1 MKKLIVSSSIFIWT
15 LFISNPS
22 SAQAAG
28 NSVFTN
34 PAYQSAPVNLSLS
47 NYGSDFSSL
56 LEANVMMNVK
66 PGAYLAIFSL
76 TQNGKTI
83 EEVEAAMR
91 SRTEIFKN
99 MLEQFNTSSKD
110 IFIDPVSMVPAYE
123 TEITEKKLSKT
134 FNEVPVGFEM
144 KKNVHILFHEQR
156 EINDIIAIAAK
167 AEVYDLVKVDYD
179 IENKDAILQQL
190 RAEAFKILM
199 SKKSVMENAG
209 LHTRFINVGEVQGS
223 ASPAER
229 YVQYTAYKTGTA
241 PYHVANY
248 NYKKDKAPQTIQY
261 NYAEKQK
268 TVYYDM
274 VTDKQFDK
282 VINPIVGEP
291 MVQVYFSLKAQYVI
305 YDPEQEKADRLYN
318 DRVKQLQL
326 AEMETN
332 IEVKKKGDTSKAK
345 K

>member
-1 MKKLIVSSSIFIWT
+1 MKKLIFFPS
-15 LFISNPS
+15 LFIAALFVSNQS

-34 PAYQSAPVNLSLS
+34 PAYHSAPVNLSIN

-56 LEANVMMNVK
+56 LEANVMINVK
-66 PGAYLAIFSL
+66 PAAYVAIFSL
-76 TQNGKTI
+76 TQNGRTI

-91 SRTEIFKN
+91 NRTEIFKT
-99 MLEQFNTSSKD
+99 MLKEFSGSDRD
-110 IFIDPVSMVPAYE
+110 IFIDPVSMVPTYE

-156 EINDIIAIAAK
+156 EINDIISIAAK

-190 RAEAFKILM
+190 RTEAFRILVN
-199 SKKSVMENAG
+199 KKAVMENSG
-209 LHTRFINVGEVQGS
+209 LHARFTNVGEMQGS

-229 YVQYTAYKTGTA
+229 YVQYYAYKTGTA
-241 PYHVANY
+241 PYYVA
-248 NYKKDKAPQTIQY
+248 NYKKDKAVQTVQY

-268 TVYYDM
+268 AVYYDM
-274 VTDKQFDK
+274 VSDKQFDK
-282 VINPIVGEP
+282 VINPVVGEP

-305 YDPEQEKADRLYN
+305 YDPEAEKAEKVYN
-318 DRVKQLQL
+318 DKIKQLQL
-326 AEMETN
+326 AEMEAN
-332 IEVKKKGDTSKAK
+332 IEVKRRGDTSKVK